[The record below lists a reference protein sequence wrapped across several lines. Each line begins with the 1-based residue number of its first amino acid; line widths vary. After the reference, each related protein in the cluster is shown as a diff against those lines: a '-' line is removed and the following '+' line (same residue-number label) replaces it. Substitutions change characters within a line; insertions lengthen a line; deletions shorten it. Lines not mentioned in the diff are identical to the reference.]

1 MLAHGAL
8 FWCIPVDGPV
18 MGQEPWQVA
27 NLRHERAIRGTAML
41 FSLAVAAT
49 MFMSLSALTAR
60 GAEYDCGPA
69 AFALFAGPGQQTVD
83 AADCRRAAS
92 QRLTTVTGL
101 VVLATVGAILGPRLL
116 AIPAAPMPSDD
127 RGAAPLPSERS
138 RPPRPARRR
147 RPFTDA
153 VG

>member
-1 MLAHGAL
+1 
-8 FWCIPVDGPV
+8 
-18 MGQEPWQVA
+18 MGQEPWQAA
-27 NLRHERAIRGTAML
+27 NIRHERAIRGTAML

-49 MFMSLSALTAR
+49 MFMSLTALTAR

-69 AFALFAGPGQQTVD
+69 AFALFAGPSGQTVD
-83 AADCRRAAS
+83 AADCRRAAG

-101 VVLATVGAILGPRLL
+101 VALATVGAILGPRLL
-116 AIPAAPMPSDD
+116 AVPAGPLPLDD
-127 RGAAPLPSERS
+127 HGAEPLPSERG